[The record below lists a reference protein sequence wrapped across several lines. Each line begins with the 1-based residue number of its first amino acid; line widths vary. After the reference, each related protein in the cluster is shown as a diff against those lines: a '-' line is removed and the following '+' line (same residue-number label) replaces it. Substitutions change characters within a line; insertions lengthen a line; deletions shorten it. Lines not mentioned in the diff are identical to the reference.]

1 MGVITEEF
9 DFLIDNTEDN
19 STFIDDSNEM
29 IKRAQEFIE
38 QARKYPNRTKQGI
51 QLSNIVDCITIGKS
65 DIYNEEH
72 VIFTLNVNKL
82 KDVSNGRLIE
92 FEVPSFVEELK
103 SIGYED
109 GNEFGYN
116 QSHRNYLKTIVI
128 PKNLKIIAPNTF
140 AFYKNL
146 ENIIFEDS
154 CKLLYIGSQAFA
166 CCGKLH
172 SVNFQKCKELEDIP
186 NDIFDGSNIEVLKLP
201 DGFNYNMQNTE
212 IKTIYIGKEKYNTMG

>member
-38 QARKYPNRTKQGI
+38 QASKYPNRTKQGI

-82 KDVSNGRLIE
+82 KDVSNSRLIE
-92 FEVPSFVEELK
+92 FEVPSFVEELR
-103 SIGYED
+103 STVQTVTLMI
-109 GNEFGYN
+109 
-116 QSHRNYLKTIVI
+116 L
-128 PKNLKIIAPNTF
+128 
-140 AFYKNL
+140 
-146 ENIIFEDS
+146 
-154 CKLLYIGSQAFA
+154 
-166 CCGKLH
+166 
-172 SVNFQKCKELEDIP
+172 
-186 NDIFDGSNIEVLKLP
+186 
-201 DGFNYNMQNTE
+201 M
-212 IKTIYIGKEKYNTMG
+212 